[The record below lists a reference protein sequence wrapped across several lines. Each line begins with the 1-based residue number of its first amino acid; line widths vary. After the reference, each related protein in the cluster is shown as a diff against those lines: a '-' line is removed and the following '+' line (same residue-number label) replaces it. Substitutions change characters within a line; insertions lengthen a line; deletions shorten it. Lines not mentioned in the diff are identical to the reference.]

1 MSGRKLDYE
10 KANRFGKAT
19 RNSYVTEILKQKSKD
34 VSVQKTA
41 QKSATKKYFD
51 NDLFDMGKE
60 FFDIGGRLEE
70 LDDKYKN
77 NFSFI
82 RGYEHG
88 QRLAMIQDIEEKYNK
103 KSR

>member
-1 MSGRKLDYE
+1 MSRRKLDYE
-10 KANRFGKAT
+10 KANRFGKAP

-41 QKSATKKYFD
+41 QKSATKKNFD
-51 NDLFDMGKE
+51 KELFDMGKE
-60 FFDIGGRLEE
+60 FFDMGGKLEE
-70 LDDKYKN
+70 LDDKYKM

-88 QRLAMIQDIEEKYNK
+88 QRLAMIQEIDEKNNK